1 MGLFFCEGMSNPTG
15 IDKRAPW
22 ISWELE
28 EKEKDFVL
36 EKFQV
41 LTESRGE
48 VLWDSGIRNGFFHQ
62 MQIPDICGEHQ
73 DYRAVVR
80 LWDQEGNLSAHTGQN
95 RYVIAYHRFGTPL
108 EKYKG
113 MEGYCREICMAEL
126 KFGEDGKMLP
136 VEL

>member
-80 LWDQEGNLSAHTGQN
+80 LWDQEGNLPAHTGQD

-108 EKYKG
+108 E
-113 MEGYCREICMAEL
+113 
-126 KFGEDGKMLP
+126 
-136 VEL
+136 

>member
-80 LWDQEGNLSAHTGQN
+80 LWDQEGNFMKDL
-95 RYVIAYHRFGTPL
+95 L
-108 EKYKG
+108 
-113 MEGYCREICMAEL
+113 L
-126 KFGEDGKMLP
+126 
-136 VEL
+136 